1 MTRVLIKTNGETI
14 ALDDRPHSI
23 DEIKALIGADVI
35 DSRML
40 HDSGEHVMIFDDV
53 FIDKQLPLN
62 VGATVIYHAAGYSMA
77 QQICGDVVLVPD
89 ADFAR
94 HT

>member
-1 MTRVLIKTNGETI
+1 MKTSGETI
-14 ALDDRPHSI
+14 ELDDRPHSI
-23 DEIKALIGADVI
+23 GEIKSLIGADVI
-35 DSRML
+35 DSRVL
-40 HDSGEHVMIFDDV
+40 HDPGEHVLIFDDV
-53 FIDKQLPLN
+53 FLDKRLPLN
-62 VGATVIYHAAGYSMA
+62 IGATVIYHAAGYSKE